1 MRENWAGAR
10 DQGRG
15 SKRRP
20 GMQIT
25 YLDLIGED
33 NTVTKRRT
41 DFFHTQCVKVY
52 ETDAPNPCTV

>member
-1 MRENWAGAR
+1 
-10 DQGRG
+10 
-15 SKRRP
+15 
-20 GMQIT
+20 MQIT